1 MEATKEQEKP
11 QITLGNQVPNSFE
24 ELNTLSGNQFP
35 NVENKV
41 PNSFEELNAMTGT
54 RYSNVETEPTK
65 VQDKPQFNLGTKAQD
80 SSSISKNRY
89 YNIEKNSADETLRFA
104 KSMNLQKFTAT
115 VKKPETE
122 KEKYE
127 IPESEYIW
135 NPPYLKKTQIFPSYV
150 RLDIFN

>member
-1 MEATKEQEKP
+1 MEATREQEKP

-24 ELNTLSGNQFP
+24 ELNTMTGNQFS

-65 VQDKPQFNLGTKAQD
+65 VQDKPQFSLGTKASD

-89 YNIEKNSADETLRFA
+89 SNLEKNSADATLRFA
-104 KSMNLQKFTAT
+104 RSMNLPKFTAT

-150 RLDIFN
+150 RIDILN